1 MAYEAET
8 GLAIWQHRRKKKI
21 NPGFVP
27 MSLLGGTT

>member
-8 GLAIWQHRRKKKI
+8 GLAIWQHRRRKI